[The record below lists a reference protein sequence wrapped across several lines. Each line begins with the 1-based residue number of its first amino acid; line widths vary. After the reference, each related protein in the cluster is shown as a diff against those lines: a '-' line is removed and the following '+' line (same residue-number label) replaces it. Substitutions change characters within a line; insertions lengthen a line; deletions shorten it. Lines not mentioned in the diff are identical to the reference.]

1 MHVIV
6 VGAGFVGLSSAL
18 HLAADG
24 HEVTVLERTG
34 VAAGS
39 SWGNAGFIVP
49 PMTKPLAA
57 PGAWVNG
64 FDMMLN
70 KDAPLSMPQP
80 FSPRLALFLAKFAS
94 QMTKKRYAAS
104 VRAEA
109 PALKD
114 AFAAFGRMEELGV
127 KASLTRATFTMGFE
141 SAEGL
146 EGLKTGMAE
155 SNSVGLEGNV
165 DVVSP
170 EVLPFFSD
178 KITHAAQVRDQA
190 YIDPPAYM
198 EALAEACR
206 TAGVNIIE
214 DADVV
219 SGYEGDSGV
228 GLVDRKGRSYG
239 GDAVVIAAGVWS
251 DDLLETLHGKKARI
265 GMAAGRGY
273 SFTASVDPEF
283 LPTEP
288 VRFPSVSVVV
298 TPYRGKVRV
307 GGTMEF
313 LPADAPMNPARIDS
327 IKKALRPLVRGIDL
341 ENTTDHWMGPR
352 PVSPDGSERVEAVS
366 QRTFVASGHGMWG
379 ITLGPRAGEII
390 AKLVTERLGR

>member
-1 MHVIV
+1 MHVLV

-18 HLAADG
+18 HLAAEG
-24 HEVTVLERTG
+24 YEVTVLERTG

-80 FSPRLALFLAKFAS
+80 FSPRLAIFLAKFAS
-94 QMTKKRYAAS
+94 RMTKKRYAAS
-104 VRAEA
+104 VREEA

-127 KASLTRATFTMGFE
+127 KASLKKATFTMGFE
-141 SAEGL
+141 SADGL
-146 EGLKTGMAE
+146 SGFKASMDE
-155 SNSVGLEGNV
+155 SNSVGLEGDV
-165 DVVSP
+165 EVVSP
-170 EVLPFFSD
+170 GVLPFFSER
-178 KITHAAQVRDQA
+178 ITHAAQVRDQA

-198 EALAEACR
+198 EALADACR
-206 TAGVNIIE
+206 AAGVEIIE
-214 DADVV
+214 GADIV
-219 SGYEGDSGV
+219 SGSEGPKGV
-228 GLVDRKGRSYG
+228 GLVDRAGNAYG

-251 DDLLETLHGKKARI
+251 DDLLEMLHGRKARI

-273 SFTASVDPEF
+273 SFTANVEPDF

-298 TPYRGKVRV
+298 TPYRGRVRV

-313 LPADAPMNPARIDS
+313 MPADAPMNPARIDS
-327 IKKALRPLVRGIDL
+327 IKKALSPLTRGIDL
-341 ENTTDHWMGPR
+341 VNTEDHWMGPR
-352 PVSPDGSERVEAVS
+352 PVSPDGSERVEPVS
-366 QRTFVASGHGMWG
+366 KRTFVASGHGMWG

-390 AKLVTERLGR
+390 ADLVSAQLPA